1 MSSAVDPN
9 LAPVIVAGGGGGGA
23 SLPDD
28 PAAVLLDVASPSTFV
43 VLDPAG
49 VGAAITPADARAAL
63 YPLTPVTTASG
74 WTTGGTGG
82 TVTQGASTL
91 ALTITSGQSGVQTNA
106 YVPYA
111 TKATT
116 AGPRKR
122 LRFRVAMTPAG
133 TVTNVILWVGFGTAA
148 GTARGPAVY
157 ALIRGDGL
165 VELAAGLSDGS
176 LVATIAQ
183 SSTGALPLDGTGWVE
198 LSDDGGLVSLVYGTG
213 TSSDPPAAEA
223 WVSLAGYAAVASV
236 RGARAAVVAQF
247 TQWTNGGA
255 QAASL
260 ADISVQVI
268 P

>member
-1 MSSAVDPN
+1 MPGSINGTEVGAS
-9 LAPVIVAGGGGGGA
+9 GGGS
-23 SLPDD
+23 SLPAT
-28 PAAVLLDVASPSTFV
+28 PADALLDVASPSTFV

-91 ALTITSGQSGVQTNA
+91 ALTITSGQSGVQTDA

-165 VELAAGLSDGS
+165 VELGEQAVLPTPAEGASRDRAEPELPAGDALFGQSGGS
-176 LVATIAQ
+176 LKLRSFARSPSRSFALRRA
-183 SSTGALPLDGTGWVE
+183 GAAHLRFLRGEPAGRLRSPPTPAHSLPPSRCSFVRSPGQ
-198 LSDDGGLVSLVYGTG
+198 LSRVGIPVDR
-213 TSSDPPAAEA
+213 
-223 WVSLAGYAAVASV
+223 
-236 RGARAAVVAQF
+236 RG
-247 TQWTNGGA
+247 
-255 QAASL
+255 
-260 ADISVQVI
+260 
-268 P
+268 